1 LPGEGR
7 ESTVAIRRVGFAI
20 LASVLFHGAIASG
33 EGQPFVDA
41 PLARGTLLVAT
52 PDLPDPN
59 FMRTVVLVL
68 SYGADGAMGLI
79 VNRRTDLDLPDV
91 VPDLESPRSPRQLV
105 YAGGPVS
112 PEVVLMLVRSRD
124 EMKDA
129 VRVFDDVWV
138 SDSRELL
145 ERFAKKPNKSVFRVY
160 AGYAG
165 WAPMQLDAEVGR
177 GDWIVIP
184 ADGDIVF
191 NDSPSQVWRS
201 LVPPEENPFVTD
213 LHPSEPMQPSRIAT
227 FLSPPRR

>member
-1 LPGEGR
+1 M
-7 ESTVAIRRVGFAI
+7 RRVGFAVLT
-20 LASVLFHGAIASG
+20 LALFHGAIESG
-33 EGQPFVDA
+33 GVQTAADA

-59 FMRTVVLVL
+59 FTKTVVLVL

-79 VNRRTDLDLPDV
+79 VNRRTDLALPDV
-91 VPDLESPRSPRQLV
+91 VPGLEVPAKPRQLV

-112 PEVVLMLVRSRD
+112 PEGLLMLVRSRD
-124 EMKDA
+124 EIENA
-129 VRVFDDVWV
+129 LQVFGDVWV

-145 ERFAKKPNKSVFRVY
+145 ERFAKKPSKAVFRVY

-165 WAPMQLDAEVGR
+165 WAPRQLDAEVGR

-191 NDSPSQVWRS
+191 NDNPSQVWRS
-201 LVPPEENPFVTD
+201 LVPPEENPFVTE
-213 LHPSEPMQPSRIAT
+213 LHPSEPLQP
-227 FLSPPRR
+227 